1 MDITTIVGMIV
12 CIVVVFFG
20 IITGVDGFAGIP
32 HFGDPPSVF
41 ITLGGSICCM
51 MIQAKGFPEFINSF
65 KSISIALKKKELNQA
80 DAIKNIIDLS
90 NVARKEGLLALEEAA
105 IL

>member
-32 HFGDPPSVF
+32 HFGDAPSVF
-41 ITLGGSICCM
+41 YMLYDDSG
-51 MIQAKGFPEFINSF
+51 KR
-65 KSISIALKKKELNQA
+65 ISGVYKLI
-80 DAIKNIIDLS
+80 
-90 NVARKEGLLALEEAA
+90 
-105 IL
+105 

>member
-41 ITLGGSICCM
+41 ITLGGSI
-51 MIQAKGFPEFINSF
+51 
-65 KSISIALKKKELNQA
+65 
-80 DAIKNIIDLS
+80 
-90 NVARKEGLLALEEAA
+90 
-105 IL
+105 

>member
-32 HFGDPPSVF
+32 HFGDP
-41 ITLGGSICCM
+41 G
-51 MIQAKGFPEFINSF
+51 KR
-65 KSISIALKKKELNQA
+65 ISGVYKLI
-80 DAIKNIIDLS
+80 
-90 NVARKEGLLALEEAA
+90 
-105 IL
+105 